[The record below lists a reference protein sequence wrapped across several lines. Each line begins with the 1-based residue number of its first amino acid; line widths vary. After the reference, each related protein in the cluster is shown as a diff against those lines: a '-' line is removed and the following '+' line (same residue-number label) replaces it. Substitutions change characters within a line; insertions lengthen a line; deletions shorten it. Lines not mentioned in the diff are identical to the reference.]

1 MYREVRMTEVKEV
14 LRLWVARTGKKRIA
28 AQLGIDVKT
37 VRRYA
42 RAALEVGLRQGEM
55 VPALTDDVVAA
66 VLQRVRAVPAREHGE
81 AWARCE
87 QARTPI
93 EQWLKA
99 DVRLTK
105 CQRLL
110 RRKGVA
116 IPYGTLYRFA
126 VQELGFGGPEVT
138 VPVADGE
145 PGHELQLDTGWMTL
159 LEADA
164 AGKRRRFKAFIF
176 TPNVSRYRF
185 VYPVWRERTEDA
197 IAGAPAQR

>member
-1 MYREVRMTEVKEV
+1 MTPLEPAAPAKEEGMYREVRMTEAKEV
-14 LRLWVARTGKKRIA
+14 LRLWLARTGKKRIA

-42 RAALEVGLRQGEM
+42 RAALAVGLRQGETA
-55 VPALTDDVVAA
+55 PALTDEVVAA

-93 EQWLKA
+93 EQWLKN

-110 RRKGVA
+110 RRQGVA

-126 VQELGFGGPEVT
+126 VQELG
-138 VPVADGE
+138 
-145 PGHELQLDTGWMTL
+145 
-159 LEADA
+159 
-164 AGKRRRFKAFIF
+164 
-176 TPNVSRYRF
+176 
-185 VYPVWRERTEDA
+185 
-197 IAGAPAQR
+197 